1 MLINNPRIVTD
12 GLVLCADAN
21 ARSSY
26 PDAPDTRGGD
36 INTGWQDYNS
46 QQANYTIVAKD
57 EVIIKDTYSSWIGR
71 FYSSVPS
78 TGDWTV
84 MFDYQ
89 VDPGG
94 SSHAFSIDNDGIDNN
109 LWNTTITA
117 TTTKQSFHL
126 TKTATATGGS
136 YMYIRQNSTGN
147 GNITISNYRFT
158 RNIWNNLVGSN
169 NDESLT
175 LYNSP
180 GFENWGLDTGP
191 RCFTFDDTDD
201 YGRTQDTLVPTANGT
216 PLTLEAW
223 AMTIDGGSGWQTVLG
238 IHGTYTQIGFYNSS
252 FRSGRNGGGG
262 NSFLSSISISTNVWY
277 HMALTIDSAKTGI
290 AYLDGVQVATG
301 SVGTGTGSNGRFNL
315 ASYNGTGA
323 EVLDG
328 KIGAVRAYN
337 RILSSEEVLK
347 NFKAQNS
354 VYGK

>member
-1 MLINNPRIVTD
+1 MAFHNNPRIVTD

-26 PDAPDTRGGD
+26 PDAPATRGGD
-36 INTGWQDYNS
+36 INTGWQDYGSN
-46 QQANYTIVAKD
+46 QANYVVLGKD
-57 EVIIKDTYSSWIGR
+57 SIK
-71 FYSSVPS
+71 
-78 TGDWTV
+78 
-84 MFDYQ
+84 
-89 VDPGG
+89 
-94 SSHAFSIDNDGIDNN
+94 
-109 LWNTTITA
+109 L
-117 TTTKQSFHL
+117 
-126 TKTATATGGS
+126 
-136 YMYIRQNSTGN
+136 
-147 GNITISNYRFT
+147 
-158 RNIWNNLVGSN
+158 SN

-175 LYNSP
+175 LYNST

-277 HMALTIDSAKTGI
+277 HMSLTINSAKTGI

-315 ASYNGTGA
+315 ASYNGTGS

>member
-1 MLINNPRIVTD
+1 MAFHNNPRIVTD

-26 PDAPDTRGGD
+26 PDAPATRGGD
-36 INTGWQDYNS
+36 INTGWQDYGSN
-46 QQANYTIVAKD
+46 QANYVVLGKD
-57 EVIIKDTYSSWIGR
+57 SVKLIGSSTAWIGR
-71 FYSSVPS
+71 FYAWPAAAVY
-78 TGDWTV
+78 TI
-84 MFDYQ
+84 MFDY
-89 VDPGG
+89 VCDSG
-94 SSHAFSIDNDGIDNN
+94 SCGVTVDNDGVTDNVF
-109 LWNTTITA
+109 NTSLTA
-117 TTTKQSFHL
+117 TTTKQSFVS
-126 TKTATATGGS
+126 TKTITSSGASYIFIRRNSGS
-136 YMYIRQNSTGN
+136 TD
-147 GNITISNYRFT
+147 ITISNFRYT

-175 LYNSP
+175 LYNST

-277 HMALTIDSAKTGI
+277 HMALTINSAKTGI

-301 SVGTGTGSNGRFNL
+301 SVGTGSGSNGRFNL
-315 ASYNGTGA
+315 ASYNGAGS

-328 KIGAVRAYN
+328 KIAAVRAYT
-337 RILSSEEVLK
+337 RILSADDISQ
-347 NFKAQNS
+347 NYKAHKARF
-354 VYGK
+354 GK